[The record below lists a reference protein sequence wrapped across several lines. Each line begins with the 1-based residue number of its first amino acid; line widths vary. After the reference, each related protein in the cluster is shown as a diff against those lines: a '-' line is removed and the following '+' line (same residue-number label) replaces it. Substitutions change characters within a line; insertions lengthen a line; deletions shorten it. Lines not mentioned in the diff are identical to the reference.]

1 MIKKN
6 IGILLFMLLFCS
18 CAFQTNVNAKYLST
32 KYQHYSL
39 PTGLMCSQT
48 RERVKTYSEGKDVT
62 KGKKSV
68 LGSVTNTKKKKCQ
81 MTGTYT
87 KTRSRSYSVGTNI
100 ELPILENAVTLTIG
114 GSLSFSES
122 ITLSATVTV
131 PKKSTYTFYYRVNTR
146 KDKYKHLVQKQRSSV
161 TGKWNDFGSEFTR
174 YSTITTKTPEIIV

>member
-1 MIKKN
+1 MLKRKISV
-6 IGILLFMLLFCS
+6 LFFMSLFCS
-18 CAFQTNVNAKYLST
+18 CVLQTSANAKYLST

-39 PTGLMCSQT
+39 PTGIMCSQT
-48 RERVKTYSEGKDVT
+48 RERVKTYSEGKEIT
-62 KGKKSV
+62 KGYKSV
-68 LGSVTNTKKKKCQ
+68 LGSVTNTKKKKCK

-87 KTRSRSYSVGTNI
+87 KTRSRSYSVGGNI
-100 ELPILENAVTLTIG
+100 ELPILENAVNLTIG

-161 TGKWNDFGSEFTR
+161 TGKWNSYGSQFTR